1 VTGHGRTTR
10 DDHQRQLRVI
20 TVGGLLPPLIRLA
33 RQIEMRRLPMCTSEA
48 SCGCATAVDTA
59 GSATG
64 TRDGIRTTYTVSG
77 MTCGGCA
84 KSVSRQISML
94 AGVTGVEVDVADGAV
109 TVTSDAVLET
119 TDVRRAVEQAGYQ
132 LVS

>member
-1 VTGHGRTTR
+1 
-10 DDHQRQLRVI
+10 
-20 TVGGLLPPLIRLA
+20 
-33 RQIEMRRLPMCTSEA
+33 MCTSEG

-64 TRDGIRTTYTVSG
+64 ARDGVRITYTVSG

-84 KSVSRQISML
+84 KSVSRHISTL

-109 TVTSDAVLET
+109 TVTSDAALET
-119 TDVRRAVEQAGYQ
+119 ADVRRAVEQAGYQ